1 MITQRDF
8 FNSMAE
14 KWDSVCQHDMNK
26 VKYIIS
32 LLNIEYGARILDV
45 GTGTGVLIQLLAEQA
60 GEQGEITA
68 IDVSDRMLEVAQRKH
83 TYNNVSFVCGDVLEA
98 DFPNE
103 YFDYVICYS
112 VFPHFD
118 DKEFAVKVLS
128 KYIKQGGKLII
139 CHSQSRE
146 AINNKHKSASE
157 AVAEDILPQINVIR
171 GYFEN
176 SGLETIIEI
185 DNDEMFVAAARK

>member
-1 MITQRDF
+1 
-8 FNSMAE
+8 MAE

-32 LLNIEYGARILDV
+32 LLNIRYGARILDV

-83 TYNNVSFVCGDVLEA
+83 MYDNVSFVCGDVLEA
-98 DFPNE
+98 DLPNE

-128 KYIKQGGKLII
+128 KYIKQGGKLVI

-146 AINNKHKSASE
+146 AINNRHKSASE

-176 SGLETIIEI
+176 LGLETIIEI
-185 DNDEMFVAAARK
+185 NNDEMFVAAARK

>member
-26 VKYIIS
+26 IKYILD
-32 LLNIEYGARILDV
+32 LLNIKYGANILDV
-45 GTGTGVLIQLLAEQA
+45 GTGTGVLIQLLAEQV

-83 TYNNVSFVCGDVLEA
+83 MYDNVSFVCGDVLEV
-98 DFPNE
+98 DLPNE

-118 DKEFAVKVLS
+118 DKEFAVKILG
-128 KYIKQGGKLII
+128 KYLKQSGKLVI

-146 AINNKHKSASE
+146 AINNIHKSASE
-157 AVAEDILPQINVIR
+157 AVAEDNLPQINVIR

-176 SGLETIIEI
+176 LGLETIIEI
-185 DNDEMFVAAARK
+185 DNGEMFVVAACK

>member
-1 MITQRDF
+1 
-8 FNSMAE
+8 MAE

-26 VKYIIS
+26 IKYILD
-32 LLNIEYGARILDV
+32 LLNIKYGANILDV
-45 GTGTGVLIQLLAEQA
+45 GTGTGVLIQLLAEQV

-83 TYNNVSFVCGDVLEA
+83 MYDNVSFVCGDVLEV
-98 DFPNE
+98 DLPNE

-118 DKEFAVKVLS
+118 DKEFAVKILG
-128 KYIKQGGKLII
+128 KYLKQSGKLVI

-146 AINNKHKSASE
+146 AINNIHKSASE
-157 AVAEDILPQINVIR
+157 AVAEDNLPQINVIR

-176 SGLETIIEI
+176 LGLETIIEI
-185 DNDEMFVAAARK
+185 DNGEMFVVAACK